1 MKRRSKHGAA
11 AMAASAT
18 LLGILLVVN
27 LLSTQIF
34 TRFDLTEGHVFTL
47 SKASRDLVH
56 NLDDKL
62 VAKAYFSKELPAPY
76 NSNARHLRDQ
86 LDDYKAY
93 SGGKFSFEFVDPA
106 SDSVLE
112 REAQMYQIQPV
123 QVNAVEK
130 DKIEVKRVCMGLV
143 FLYGDKHETIPLVQS
158 TAGLE
163 YDISS
168 TIKRLTSKSRVRV
181 GFLQGRGAPDFYQEM
196 NGLRQVLERNYEL
209 RAVTLDANQMVP
221 EDVNILI
228 IAGAKEDFDDW
239 SKFAIDQFIMKGG
252 KAAFLLNKVSAD
264 LQTSQANRAPL
275 SIDDWTS
282 TYGFK
287 INDDLVMDRKCGMVN
302 VRQQMGFFMISNA
315 VQYPFFPQVTN
326 FNPSHPLVKDLEN
339 IMLFFPSTIDTTL
352 AKDKG
357 LTFDPLFWTSKQS
370 KLQRGRFDINP
381 MQKLDAAAMTE
392 GPFVLGAAI
401 SGSFKSYFAGKQ
413 IPRGDTTATVL
424 PNLNIVNESPETRIV
439 VIGDGHIAQDA
450 YMSDPSNVTFLLNTV
465 DWLSLDEALM
475 QIRTR
480 EVTSRPLADVSS
492 GVKATVKYA
501 NIFIPAILVI
511 LIGVVRWQMRR
522 RRKSLEF

>member
-11 AMAASAT
+11 AVTATVT

-27 LLSTQIF
+27 LLSTQLF
-34 TRFDLTEGHVFTL
+34 TRLDLTEGRVYTL
-47 SKASRDLVH
+47 AKASRDLVR
-56 NLDDKL
+56 NLEDKL
-62 VAKAYFSKELPAPY
+62 VVKAYFSKELPAPY
-76 NSNARHLRDQ
+76 NSNARYLRDQ

-93 SGGKFSFEFVDPA
+93 GGGKFSFEFVDPA
-106 SDSVLE
+106 SDSLLE

-143 FLYGDKHETIPLVQS
+143 FLYEDKHETIPLVQS

-168 TIKRLTSKSRVRV
+168 TIKRLTSKNRVKV
-181 GFLQGRGAPDFYQEM
+181 GFLQGQGAPDFYQEM
-196 NGLRQVLERNYEL
+196 NGLRQTLERNYDL
-209 RAVTLDANQMVP
+209 RAVSLDRNQMVP
-221 EDVNILI
+221 DDLNILI

-239 SKFAIDQFIMKGG
+239 SKYAIDQFIMKGG

-275 SIDDWTS
+275 RIDDWTS
-282 TYGFK
+282 NYGFK

-315 VQYPFFPQVTN
+315 VQYPFFPQITN
-326 FNPSHPLVKDLEN
+326 FNPSSPMVKDLEN

-352 AKDKG
+352 AEDKG
-357 LTFDPLFWTSKQS
+357 LELTPLLYTSKNS
-370 KLQRGRFDINP
+370 KVQRGRFDISP
-381 MQKLDAAAMTE
+381 MQKVDAASMNE
-392 GPFVLGAAI
+392 GPFVLGAALNGI
-401 SGSFKSYFAGKQ
+401 FKSYFAGKP
-413 IPRGDTTATVL
+413 IPQGDTTAS
-424 PNLNIVNESPETRIV
+424 PSANLTIVDESPETRVV
-439 VIGDGHIAQDA
+439 VIADGHIAQDA
-450 YMSDPSNVTFLLNTV
+450 YMSDPSNITFLLNMV
-465 DWLSLDEALM
+465 DWLALDEALM

-480 EVTSRPLADVSS
+480 EVTNRPLADVSE

-501 NIFIPAILVI
+501 NIFIPAIIVI
-511 LIGVVRWQMRR
+511 MIGVVRWQMRR
-522 RRKSLEF
+522 RRKGLEF